1 MGYRHDRDDML
12 RAAVEV
18 AMAHGVGAVTYGRVG
33 KVLGISDRT
42 VVYYFATKKDLLTAV
57 VTHLGGQLQ
66 VVLEQAFGPDPLPAD
81 ELMHRAWPALT
92 TSESDDVF
100 ALFFEVIGLAAA
112 KKAPYDELVPQFLD
126 GWIDWL
132 AARVD
137 EGSPAVRR
145 RQAASVVARIDG
157 LLLLRQICG
166 AQTAEQAAAE
176 QGLRGPSVI

>member
-1 MGYRHDRDDML
+1 MAIRIRTLNDGAAGAWDRFVQSTPD
-12 RAAVEV
+12 
-18 AMAHGVGAVTYGRVG
+18 
-33 KVLGISDRT
+33 
-42 VVYYFATKKDLLTAV
+42 ATFF
-57 VTHLGGQLQ
+57 HLAGWRR
-66 VVLEQAFGPDPLPAD
+66 VLEQAFGPDPLPAD

-100 ALFFEVIGLAAA
+100 ALFFEVIGLASA